1 MSRQSTNISMALLQ
15 LWLEMKHMDL
25 TFFISSLGWKLKA
38 ICTGASIRYHLFMKK
53 KHLFTLYFIYIYVS
67 DIIFPW
73 KTSLYFILYVYPISI
88 YHLFMKNIFILRA
101 GVDIRKRSKLAEI
114 VVLMHLEWASRN
126 NLVIIQ
132 NYCELKYLS
141 LWMKL
146 LSASF
151 LAAYLYINISLRIS
165 SIEKALIP
173 NILMIMD
180 ETYIELLCC
189 IV

>member
-1 MSRQSTNISMALLQ
+1 MKNI
-15 LWLEMKHMDL
+15 
-25 TFFISSLGWKLKA
+25 FIFYTLCVSDIIFSW
-38 ICTGASIRYHLFMKK
+38 RK
-53 KHLFTLYFIYIYVS
+53 KHLFTLYFICIRYNLS
-67 DIIFPW
+67 
-73 KTSLYFILYVYPISI
+73 
-88 YHLFMKNIFILRA
+88 MKNIFILCA

-132 NYCELKYLS
+132 NYCELRCLS
-141 LWMKL
+141 LWMKP
-146 LSASF
+146 LSASY
-151 LAAYLYINISLRIS
+151 LEASLYINISLRIS

-173 NILMIMD
+173 NILMMID

>member
-1 MSRQSTNISMALLQ
+1 MALLQ

-38 ICTGASIRYHLFMKK
+38 ICTGTSIRYHLFMKNNFF
-53 KHLFTLYFIYIYVS
+53 LLYILYVS
-67 DIIFPW
+67 NIIFPL

-151 LAAYLYINISLRIS
+151 LAASLYINISLRIS

-189 IV
+189 IVWH